1 VAPLKAQAE
10 VALNQLAVLTGRA
23 PGDLDADLA
32 QAAPLPVV
40 PAQVAVGDPAT
51 LIAHRPDIRVAE
63 RALAASTAQVGVA
76 KAKMFPSISFMGIL
90 GLGGTS
96 PDDMIDP
103 SKLLTLAMPQ
113 VKWSALNWGRTQAG
127 IRQSKAERDMSE
139 AQYRRAVLGALED
152 AESSLSRFGS
162 ARVRLAH
169 LLAGED
175 AARPAR
181 RWARSVWPR
190 APHRGWNRSSGR
202 GHLAGRHH
210 RHPGA
215 RRPAGELYRG
225 EQGAGAGL
233 VLSLGERMPCGGPPI
248 RPAAGRPRS

>member
-1 VAPLKAQAE
+1 
-10 VALNQLAVLTGRA
+10 
-23 PGDLDADLA
+23 
-32 QAAPLPVV
+32 VV

-127 IRQSKAERDMSE
+127 IR
-139 AQYRRAVLGALED
+139 
-152 AESSLSRFGS
+152 
-162 ARVRLAH
+162 H
-169 LLAGED
+169 
-175 AARPAR
+175 
-181 RWARSVWPR
+181 
-190 APHRGWNRSSGR
+190 
-202 GHLAGRHH
+202 
-210 RHPGA
+210 
-215 RRPAGELYRG
+215 RRPSAT
-225 EQGAGAGL
+225 
-233 VLSLGERMPCGGPPI
+233 
-248 RPAAGRPRS
+248 